1 VPVKSEIFKNISLKM
16 HMKFKWYE
24 NRMKIY
30 FLESYRVFDQPPKPI
45 VPPIELDFIRR
56 AAHDL
61 DDKIPNTDSKFYT
74 RFRLCI

>member
-1 VPVKSEIFKNISLKM
+1 
-16 HMKFKWYE
+16 
-24 NRMKIY
+24 MKIY

-56 AAHDL
+56 AGHDL
-61 DDKIPNTDSKFYT
+61 DDKIPNTDSNFYT